1 MLFWDIEENGLT
13 WWLLTENT
21 GEWSLHVFLLVLI
34 TVGWLPVMNI
44 LRHGQLDERFILLF
58 SSTGHWEF
66 SIQCGLFSEHG
77 FTECQKG
84 ERLQMFQ
91 PPDLLEMSDGKT
103 NNVIF
108 FFQYGHRGQRW
119 LFCPIIHCQGTNCV
133 FHTAAKTT
141 HRTTLHWYRVLI

>member
-1 MLFWDIEENGLT
+1 MEFAC
-13 WWLLTENT
+13 
-21 GEWSLHVFLLVLI
+21 FLLVLI

-108 FFQYGHRGQRW
+108 FFPVWSQRPA
-119 LFCPIIHCQGTNCV
+119 LTFLSDHSLSRHQLRLSYSG
-133 FHTAAKTT
+133 
-141 HRTTLHWYRVLI
+141 